1 MGVGGG
7 VGLESGKKSL
17 NGCDWA
23 GKREEEE
30 ELASELKTLTARE
43 RPQCSVGEIY
53 TVLMLP

>member
-1 MGVGGG
+1 MGG

-30 ELASELKTLTARE
+30 ELASELKTLRARE